1 MKSKIL
7 TLALT
12 MFAAAAVLAC
22 EKTPDNGDK
31 QDPGTEIPSDEDP
44 DTGESDDDGQ
54 ANTILAGTFN
64 IRYYNTG
71 DGSNSWE
78 NRRDA
83 VMDFINT
90 SSADIM
96 AMQEVCQI
104 PGQYITAGLDDKY
117 GWFEMDRNTGN
128 SILDNSSSEGVF
140 LIWNQDRFSLK
151 NKGYFWLADPWDQFP
166 ALNED
171 GTYSSWNSALPRL
184 ALWLELEDTEN
195 PGQMVY
201 FVGTHYDHY
210 SSRAKTG
217 SSNLIISRIREI
229 AGITDIKN
237 ADVAVFV
244 AGDFNTEYDA
254 VELAAMRNAMYDAR
268 TTSPKTSTTQVTF
281 NNFGGDGQTIIDHI
295 FYGGNIEA
303 EAYEVITGSYG
314 VPYISDHYPVLFRC
328 SYK

>member
-1 MKSKIL
+1 MAVEYWNHITVVRFAFLTCIFIISCCVVNYRRLRYIL
-7 TLALT
+7 TT
-12 MFAAAAVLAC
+12 
-22 EKTPDNGDK
+22 
-31 QDPGTEIPSDEDP
+31 
-44 DTGESDDDGQ
+44 
-54 ANTILAGTFN
+54 AGTLQAF
-64 IRYYNTG
+64 IAFGQLLKVVPTRHTLFPVTG
-71 DGSNSWE
+71 F
-78 NRRDA
+78 
-83 VMDFINT
+83 M
-90 SSADIM
+90 
-96 AMQEVCQI
+96 
-104 PGQYITAGLDDKY
+104 
-117 GWFEMDRNTGN
+117 
-128 SILDNSSSEGVF
+128 
-140 LIWNQDRFSLK
+140 
-151 NKGYFWLADPWDQFP
+151 
-166 ALNED
+166 
-171 GTYSSWNSALPRL
+171 
-184 ALWLELEDTEN
+184 EN

-281 NNFGGDGQTIIDHI
+281 NNFGGDGQMIIDHI